1 MVTKDKRLPLNYRG
15 ISLLSVVSKLYSFV
29 LNKRLLNYLESED
42 MLVDEQKGFRPD
54 KSCEDHVYTA
64 CTVIRNRMLNK
75 QSTFATFID
84 LQKAFDFVD
93 RDALLY
99 RLISNG
105 IDGKFYNSIKAMF
118 LDTASC
124 VKLKGMLT
132 SWFPVSSGVRQ
143 GDSISPTIFA
153 FFINDL
159 AEGLKRLHNGVNFNN
174 HEICC
179 LLYAFFL

>member
-1 MVTKDKRLPLNYRG
+1 M
-15 ISLLSVVSKLYSFV
+15 VSKLYSSV

-42 MLVDEQKGFRPD
+42 MLVDEQNGFRPD
-54 KSCEDHVYTA
+54 RSCEDHVYTA

-118 LDTASC
+118 LDTTSC
-124 VKLKGMLT
+124 VKLNGTLT
-132 SWFPVSSGVRQ
+132 SWFPVSSGV
-143 GDSISPTIFA
+143 
-153 FFINDL
+153 
-159 AEGLKRLHNGVNFNN
+159 
-174 HEICC
+174 
-179 LLYAFFL
+179 

>member
-1 MVTKDKRLPLNYRG
+1 M
-15 ISLLSVVSKLYSFV
+15 VSKLYSSV

-42 MLVDEQKGFRPD
+42 MLVDEQNGFRPD
-54 KSCEDHVYTA
+54 RSCEDHVYTA

-118 LDTASC
+118 LDTTSC
-124 VKLKGMLT
+124 VKLNGMLKPR
-132 SWFPVSSGVRQ
+132 SH
-143 GDSISPTIFA
+143 
-153 FFINDL
+153 
-159 AEGLKRLHNGVNFNN
+159 EGLGP
-174 HEICC
+174 CC
-179 LLYAFFL
+179 DLCKTSHVVKSQVDLIRARDRS